1 MGIELGQYRA
11 CIGSFNSKISNYR
24 IKNNV
29 TQTTEN
35 QPTYNF
41 FYLSAAILI
50 PIIIGS
56 MAAIYRCD
64 EYCNYQV
71 VRNNQQNIQDKNFS
85 GDISVDFSSS
95 FILQYTL
102 NVFAASSFSMISNF
116 QSRYLNGNRKN
127 QGIKI
132 CHWNKGGSH
141 LQNKM
146 PEIRQLVS
154 GLHPHILG
162 ISEANLLPNH
172 DQSLVQLTDYNL
184 HLPLTLSGQDNK

>member
-56 MAAIYRCD
+56 IAAIYRCD

-132 CHWNKGGSH
+132 CHWMFGKVEG
-141 LQNKM
+141 
-146 PEIRQLVS
+146 RR
-154 GLHPHILG
+154 
-162 ISEANLLPNH
+162 
-172 DQSLVQLTDYNL
+172 
-184 HLPLTLSGQDNK
+184 LS